1 MGARYIV
8 DEAGKRVSVVLSIE
22 ELEALE
28 DARMADEVRAAVA
41 CGEDESVPYEQARK
55 ALARRR
61 SARGRATGSSI
72 S

>member
-8 DEAGKRVSVVLSIE
+8 DEAGKRVSVVLSIK

-28 DARMADEVRAAVA
+28 AARVADEVRATVA
-41 CGEDESVPYEQARK
+41 SGEDEFVPYEQARK

-61 SARGRATGSSI
+61 SARG
-72 S
+72 